1 MKITESIEGYL
12 ATLAGKSPNTVNA
25 YRRGLDLLE
34 RSLGDDGRDQ
44 VDQLTDD
51 VAEVFYLE
59 LLEQVAPQTANLY
72 ASAVRGWLGFLVR
85 RKLLPVGFDA
95 MAALEALKAVV
106 VTPGYRAPRTDV
118 DCEAVVQAAYE
129 VRLPRR
135 RRTQNAVRL
144 QVLRDR
150 ALIRVLYAT
159 GLRRDEVRRLNTTD
173 IDDDAIILTGKGGRE
188 RVAFLTAEAIEAVR
202 VYLDERPPIRPRRGS
217 QPLFTSDRGRG
228 KGRISLRQISRVVAQ
243 LASLAYARRLIRNGV
258 DLAEVQDLLGHASPV
273 TTKTIYARFDR
284 AHLERAHQRSTRKED

>member
-135 RRTQNAVRL
+135 K
-144 QVLRDR
+144 D
-150 ALIRVLYAT
+150 
-159 GLRRDEVRRLNTTD
+159 GLERPRSC
-173 IDDDAIILTGKGGRE
+173 
-188 RVAFLTAEAIEAVR
+188 RVA
-202 VYLDERPPIRPRRGS
+202 
-217 QPLFTSDRGRG
+217 
-228 KGRISLRQISRVVAQ
+228 
-243 LASLAYARRLIRNGV
+243 V
-258 DLAEVQDLLGHASPV
+258 DLH
-273 TTKTIYARFDR
+273 R
-284 AHLERAHQRSTRKED
+284 ATPHL